1 MAAAPAKPPGPR
13 DGGWLL
19 RPVLLAVER
28 VARGRAHRVPLV
40 AAGAT
45 LVFVAA
51 VMSTMMIGRGED
63 APEEACL
70 GTNDD
75 EDYCDDRGDA
85 APVVSYSGVL
95 WPERAVFIALG
106 TPCGVLWFVTILLSH
121 ASLLRLAD
129 AAWARRRGGRETAF
143 DGRATNDDHRPSSSS
158 SSPSA
163 ANAAPTPTP
172 TPKETPKEKAR
183 REKRAR
189 AAALEKE
196 AAALR
201 AAAEGDSDS
210 DSDDDDAEEEGAN
223 DGEEGDWGER
233 WSTDEDEEDAAL
245 DAALAG
251 TDDDE
256 DEDEDEPSSSEEE
269 EDEPSLSPPTRRH
282 SEPATTTTT
291 TTTGKTSLM
300 DKMRA
305 KLRRVLYAGPHTA
318 ALAW

>member
-13 DGGWLL
+13 DGGWLS

-129 AAWARRRGGRETAF
+129 AAWARRRGGRETTPTTSGAF

-172 TPKETPKEKAR
+172 TPTHRPSIPALRKMEPLALV
-183 REKRAR
+183 AGPCFLLVVWVSLGDPWPGYFVHG
-189 AAALEKE
+189 AAAFVFFICGMVRRPTQPHVVPFVSRVGRSSTPPVVGALDP
-196 AAALR
+196 ALR
-201 AAAEGDSDS
+201 F
-210 DSDDDDAEEEGAN
+210 
-223 DGEEGDWGER
+223 R
-233 WSTDEDEEDAAL
+233 R
-245 DAALAG
+245 
-251 TDDDE
+251 
-256 DEDEDEPSSSEEE
+256 
-269 EDEPSLSPPTRRH
+269 PP
-282 SEPATTTTT
+282 
-291 TTTGKTSLM
+291 
-300 DKMRA
+300 
-305 KLRRVLYAGPHTA
+305 
-318 ALAW
+318 